1 MSFKVENI
9 GLSFKC
15 IHIIDLV
22 ILILIAIDKVDHIV
36 PSSRTK
42 KLFYRAVQLY
52 SMWDYLSLP
61 VQKQELFLVSA
72 PSQTGTELL
81 SIVMGDADP
90 EMWTTVKVSILIGR
104 DSFTLVRKS
113 FFFLSKFTC
122 SALPLT
128 L

>member
-1 MSFKVENI
+1 
-9 GLSFKC
+9 
-15 IHIIDLV
+15 
-22 ILILIAIDKVDHIV
+22 
-36 PSSRTK
+36 
-42 KLFYRAVQLY
+42 
-52 SMWDYLSLP
+52 MWDYLSLP

-113 FFFLSKFTC
+113 FFFFF
-122 SALPLT
+122 
-128 L
+128 

>member
-52 SMWDYLSLP
+52 VYLSLP

-81 SIVMGDADP
+81 SIVMGGADP

-113 FFFLSKFTC
+113 FFFKVNSPVQLFH
-122 SALPLT
+122 
-128 L
+128 